1 VASVQRFD
9 VGRLDRAKRT
19 GAGGARVPASVS
31 RTGVQSYTDDQGRTV
46 VTAPATKAG
55 TVVGQQ
61 NQQLQQMEQQTNQ
74 DDPTAP

>member
-1 VASVQRFD
+1 MAAGILAAVVVLAGCGGGDLATDSN
-9 VGRLDRAKRT
+9 GR
-19 GAGGARVPASVS
+19 S
-31 RTGVQSYTDDQGRTV
+31 V

-74 DDPTAP
+74 ADPTVP